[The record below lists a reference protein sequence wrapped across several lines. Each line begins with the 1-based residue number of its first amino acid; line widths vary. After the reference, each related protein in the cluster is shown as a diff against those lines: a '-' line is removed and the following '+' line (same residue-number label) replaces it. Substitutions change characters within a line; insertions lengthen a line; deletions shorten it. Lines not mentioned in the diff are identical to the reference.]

1 MKRGWLKD
9 GRMPGKPTNPHKLRS
24 HLRELA
30 YLQSRELVTPCR
42 LLLVLIVSIC
52 LVLLIAYSV
61 DYKEYIIDDTDE
73 VNMTKRPYVQDH
85 QCLKQTR
92 EEMLSHY
99 GYSPSFQKVEKRS
112 SLSLEEFWDLYDA
125 KWPVIVQDIV
135 PDWEAYKTWSK
146 EFFLKNYRHHR
157 IMLKA
162 VEGVLEEGVAFV
174 RSIEEFLSLLDQC
187 GDMRHWSYIEDE
199 MFLLQRPELR
209 SHIGNNYLLD
219 ENFFNL
225 FPPQIRPWDSMLLW
239 GTKYSRSTLHMDP
252 YNWTAV
258 SAVIWGRKRWK
269 LFPPGQDTYLYI
281 SPKQRCGFPLDC
293 RKYNSKVDS
302 FDVDYMWYPKFQKAE
317 YIEVEQNSG
326 EVLVIPSGWFHQ
338 AFNEEETLS
347 ISTQLMNRNNY
358 LVILE
363 EIIKG
368 KNLNRKQLPPHFNTL
383 LPPDQVKLFMSLIPK
398 KILKQ
403 GKEITDFVLESVNM
417 SSTQDLDNSA
427 LEEA

>member
-1 MKRGWLKD
+1 MATESTVRDEARLVEGWAD
-9 GRMPGKPTNPHKLRS
+9 AREAYKPS
-24 HLRELA
+24 
-30 YLQSRELVTPCR
+30 QSRELVTPCR

-99 GYSPSFQKVEKRS
+99 GYSPSFQK
-112 SLSLEEFWDLYDA
+112 
-125 KWPVIVQDIV
+125 
-135 PDWEAYKTWSK
+135 
-146 EFFLKNYRHHR
+146 
-157 IMLKA
+157 
-162 VEGVLEEGVAFV
+162 GVLEEGVAFV

-358 LVILE
+358 LV
-363 EIIKG
+363 
-368 KNLNRKQLPPHFNTL
+368 
-383 LPPDQVKLFMSLIPK
+383 KLFMSLIPK